1 MTLKK
6 INAWLHLWLGL
17 DSGLIVFIVS
27 ITGCIYVF
35 EKEIRS
41 FYQPW
46 QFVQPQ
52 EKSFLLP
59 TQLIDRAKPELGK
72 LKPTSINYGQKNEA
86 ATVNSL
92 NRKKGTSLVIY
103 MNPYTAEIIHID
115 RKNKRSNAD
124 FFRFILNGH
133 RTLWMGKTGSK
144 IIGAG
149 VLVFVVL
156 LISGI
161 VLWWPKKWIRSIRDQ
176 SFKIK
181 WSGSFKRVNYDLH
194 KVAGFYVF
202 LVLLLI
208 SLTGLVYSY
217 KWYSKSLYWV
227 TSGGKSLEAK
237 PRPLSDTTTNAVF
250 QQKNIDKIYSKLA
263 TTDQAAGMFITL
275 PAKASDAIGFIVYLK
290 AGTFYK
296 ADRYAFDQYTM
307 KQFAGNSPLLG
318 KYEDASIPDKI
329 RRMNYDLHVGSVM
342 GLPTKI
348 IAFLASL
355 ISASLPVTGFLVWYG
370 KKFKKKKEKKPL
382 VQEKMILKKT
392 TAPWKLKKIRTAAM
406 QEPVV

>member
-6 INAWLHLWLGL
+6 INAWLHLWLGIG
-17 DSGLIVFIVS
+17 SGLIVFIVS

-41 FYQPW
+41 LYQPW

-59 TQLIDRAKPELGK
+59 TQLINSAKPQLGK
-72 LKPTSINYGQKNEA
+72 LKPTSINYGQKSEA
-86 ATVNSL
+86 ATVNSV
-92 NRKKGTSLVIY
+92 NRKKGTSLVVY
-103 MNPYTAEIIHID
+103 LNPYTAEILHIE
-115 RKNKRSNAD
+115 KKSKKSNSD

-144 IIGAG
+144 IIGIG
-149 VLVFVVL
+149 VLIFVFL

-161 VLWWPKKWIRSIRDQ
+161 ILWWPKKWIKSIRDK

-181 WSGSFKRVNYDLH
+181 WDANFKRVNYDLH

-202 LVLLLI
+202 LILLLI

-227 TSGGKSLEAK
+227 TSGGKSLQAQPK
-237 PRPLSDTTTNAVF
+237 ALSDTTGNHKF
-250 QQKNIDKIYSKLA
+250 QPENIDKIYSKLA
-263 TTDQAAGMFITL
+263 TTDQASGMFITL
-275 PAKASDAIGFIVYLK
+275 PSKASDALGFIVYLK
-290 AGTFYK
+290 AGAIYK
-296 ADRYAFDQYTM
+296 ADRYAFDQYTL
-307 KQFAGNSPLLG
+307 KPITGNSPLLG
-318 KYEDASIPDKI
+318 KYKDASVADKI
-329 RRMNYDLHVGSVM
+329 RRMNYDLHVGAVM

-355 ISASLPVTGFLVWYG
+355 ISASLPITGFIVWYG
-370 KKFKKKKEKKPL
+370 KKFKKKKGKKPL
-382 VQEKMILKKT
+382 VQEKMVLKKKN
-392 TAPWKLKKIRTAAM
+392 APWELKKVSTAAM
-406 QEPVV
+406 QEPVA